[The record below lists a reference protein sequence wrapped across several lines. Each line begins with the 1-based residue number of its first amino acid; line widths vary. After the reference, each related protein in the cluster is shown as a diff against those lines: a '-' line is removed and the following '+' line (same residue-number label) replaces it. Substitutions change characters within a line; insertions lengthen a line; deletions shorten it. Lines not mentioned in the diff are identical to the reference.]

1 MTLKFDYSSRDT
13 WETLTFDAV
22 GDHFIDADG
31 FKVPVRRVMCIEE
44 QAIVTAARAAA
55 HDAYGVALT
64 TAQDSSSGP
73 SDQPQTG
80 ADSFRFL
87 RLHHERRGLYLTEA
101 RSSAWTFLAW
111 VAKQGWSDIQGLR
124 LDPATQIRTH
134 GNRALVVICGVTG
147 RQQYSVVSSDA
158 D

>member
-1 MTLKFDYSSRDT
+1 M
-13 WETLTFDAV
+13 

-80 ADSFRFL
+80 PDSFGFTTNGAVFISRK
-87 RLHHERRGLYLTEA
+87 HAAQHGLSLPGWLNKDGLTFKA
-101 RSSAWTFLAW
+101 C
-111 VAKQGWSDIQGLR
+111 D
-124 LDPATQIRTH
+124 
-134 GNRALVVICGVTG
+134 
-147 RQQYSVVSSDA
+147 
-158 D
+158 